1 MRMRLLPGDD
11 EAVQKVAEIV
21 KGGGLIVY
29 PTDTLYGIGC
39 DPLNQSALER
49 INRLKGREGK
59 PLPVL
64 VSSIEAARKLV
75 VVDSAPQLLMEAF
88 WPGALT
94 LVLKENKKAPSLLS
108 HGTGTVGVR
117 MPKNEIA
124 LKIIEASGG
133 SLVGTSANSSGMPP
147 ARSVEE
153 LDPVI
158 EEGVDLVVDGGT
170 TELGVPSTVIEV
182 LQVGGSGRTAKVKIR
197 VLREGAVGIDA
208 IKRKAQEL
216 KREGKK
222 VDFL

>member
-1 MRMRLLPGDD
+1 
-11 EAVQKVAEIV
+11 
-21 KGGGLIVY
+21 
-29 PTDTLYGIGC
+29 
-39 DPLNQSALER
+39 
-49 INRLKGREGK
+49 
-59 PLPVL
+59 
-64 VSSIEAARKLV
+64 
-75 VVDSAPQLLMEAF
+75 
-88 WPGALT
+88 
-94 LVLKENKKAPSLLS
+94 
-108 HGTGTVGVR
+108 

-133 SLVGTSANSSGMPP
+133 SLVGTSANLSGMLP